1 MIPWENGKGICH
13 KYLEY
18 YQLLIN
24 LIIPS
29 IKKNSKKKKNERKKT
44 KISYIERINKLSLV
58 MTSYDHTQ
66 SQPLTSAD

>member
-29 IKKNSKKKKNERKKT
+29 IKIIKKKMKEK

-58 MTSYDHTQ
+58 MT
-66 SQPLTSAD
+66 

>member
-1 MIPWENGKGICH
+1 MKEK
-13 KYLEY
+13 
-18 YQLLIN
+18 
-24 LIIPS
+24 
-29 IKKNSKKKKNERKKT
+29 

>member
-18 YQLLIN
+18 YQLFIN

-29 IKKNSKKKKNERKKT
+29 IKKNLKKKKMKEKKQ
-44 KISYIERINKLSLV
+44 K
-58 MTSYDHTQ
+58 
-66 SQPLTSAD
+66 

>member
-29 IKKNSKKKKNERKKT
+29 IKIIKKKNERKKT
-44 KISYIERINKLSLV
+44 KISYIERINK
-58 MTSYDHTQ
+58 
-66 SQPLTSAD
+66 

>member
-29 IKKNSKKKKNERKKT
+29 IKIIKKKNERKKT

-58 MTSYDHTQ
+58 MT
-66 SQPLTSAD
+66 

>member
-29 IKKNSKKKKNERKKT
+29 IKIIKKKMKEK